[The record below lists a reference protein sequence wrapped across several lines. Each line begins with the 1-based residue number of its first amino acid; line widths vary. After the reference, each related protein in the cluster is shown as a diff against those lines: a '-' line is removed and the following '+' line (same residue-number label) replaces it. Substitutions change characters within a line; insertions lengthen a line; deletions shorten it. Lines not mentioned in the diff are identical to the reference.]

1 MNIIFDFLPFLLA
14 SIITILLVIWAN
26 FFCNKYLGIVVIAFS
41 VRLLL
46 IVIHEN
52 TRVFGEA
59 DINDFLPY
67 FEEFGKL
74 WDKDVSSFIKP
85 HAPFYTFL
93 YAGWIFNAV
102 GESGLWTIR
111 MISAALGVATIAPL
125 NGINR
130 LVFGKSLSR
139 YQALIVT
146 LWPTWMFHTRDVGRT
161 SISVLLVLLS
171 IYALLGTL
179 ASSKA
184 QLSPKVKVLTFLY
197 LFFAIFIRIHYL
209 AYFVPIFFFTLL
221 SQVNKSNIS
230 PYIRPILYFI
240 FSIFGFLLIIFITA
254 IYQQLSQETYGLS
267 GVGSQEDAV
276 SFIKGGEWGGS
287 VYLEGI
293 YPNTFID
300 WIWYLPLHAFYF
312 MFSPMPW
319 DIHNAFVAGSS
330 LQSLILLFFCYKSSH
345 LGIKLLK
352 RNEMLRLLL
361 LIILFA
367 SLSLGAGVKNAG
379 SAERWRL
386 PSTLILIT
394 TTTSIIEYSKNE
406 KMKYIAC

>member
-1 MNIIFDFLPFLLA
+1 MNIFWDFLPFLLA
-14 SIITILLVIWAN
+14 SIITILLVIWGKL
-26 FFCNKYLGIVVIAFS
+26 FCNKYLIIVIIGFS

-67 FEEFGKL
+67 FEEFSKV
-74 WDKDVSSFIKP
+74 WDKDLSGFLKP

-93 YAGWIFNAV
+93 YAGWIFNVV
-102 GESGLWTIR
+102 GESGLWTMR

-130 LVFGKSLSR
+130 LVFGKNLSG
-139 YQALIVT
+139 YQAFIVT
-146 LWPTWMFHTRDVGRT
+146 LWPTWMFHSRDVGRT

-171 IYALLGTL
+171 IYGLLGIL

-184 QLSPKVKVLTFLY
+184 QVSPKIKVFTLLY
-197 LFFAIFIRIHYL
+197 LFLAVFIRIHYL
-209 AYFVPIFFFTLL
+209 AYFIPILFFSLL
-221 SQVNKSNIS
+221 AQVNKSNIS

-240 FSIFGFLLIIFITA
+240 FSVFGFLLIIFITT

-267 GVGSQEDAV
+267 AVGSQEDAV

-293 YPNTFID
+293 YPNTFLD

-330 LQSLILLFFCYKSSH
+330 VQSLILLFFCYKSWH

-352 RNEMLRLLL
+352 SNEMLKLLL

-394 TTTSIIEYSKNE
+394 TTTSIMEYSKN
-406 KMKYIAC
+406 KKIKYITC